1 MKKVTGG
8 GGEGELLRLR
18 NVTSARVAVNSSNM
32 EIIEVDYQKI
42 SET

>member
-8 GGEGELLRLR
+8 GGEGELLCLR
-18 NVTSARVAVNSSNM
+18 NVTSAMVAVNSSNM